1 MTHCIFVRMQVIYV
15 TNRVAEAITYF
26 ANLTSYFSGY
36 FLSVST
42 RRSSTASN
50 NFVVFVGVFVIVYNS
65 NYLKLITML
74 TDACKNGKFLPVLST
89 KTFN

>member
-1 MTHCIFVRMQVIYV
+1 MYV
-15 TNRVAEAITYF
+15 TNGVAEAITCF

-50 NFVVFVGVFVIVYNS
+50 NFVVFVGVFVIVHNS
-65 NYLKLITML
+65 N
-74 TDACKNGKFLPVLST
+74 
-89 KTFN
+89 